1 MVDYW
6 YYNDLT
12 EKLYPGVYPMTNKT
26 NGSKSVDWTK
36 PIETSYYEGAWKAAR
51 LVLKDRKCE
60 KGRTG
65 GDYTHMVLYYPDNI
79 PQESCMYFTAEGKSQ
94 HSGLRVRNVP
104 EKPKNTKHII
114 LTYRTSSGKLSAAV
128 KPGDFLDT
136 TKGRKFSVGD
146 MYQDNKVLHIAEFE
160 LVA

>member
-1 MVDYW
+1 
-6 YYNDLT
+6 
-12 EKLYPGVYPMTNKT
+12 MTAINW
-26 NGSKSVDWTK
+26 DK
-36 PIETSYYEGAWKAAR
+36 PIETSYYEGPWKPAR
-51 LVLKDRKCE
+51 LVCKNRKCD
-60 KGRTG
+60 KSCGA
-65 GDYTHMVLYYPDNI
+65 DYNHMVLYNSGNSN
-79 PQESCMYFTAEGKSQ
+79 QESAMYFTEAGKCQAS
-94 HSGLRVRNVP
+94 SVRVRNVP

-160 LVA
+160 LVG